1 MDILDIKLT
10 INEFQV
16 EWKIKY
22 TPNDIAFWAPL
33 LDSDIPVQKLCA
45 FDLFVAWGRESV
57 VKHYEIWSE
66 LHENRDKIQKAHQA
80 HADRLHEQ
88 NMLDSEYGDPH
99 CDCYYC
105 DYYHEYTGGNT
116 DYDKCQMTW
125 PEYFNKFVKEA

>member
-1 MDILDIKLT
+1 MDILDILDIRLT

-57 VKHYEIWSE
+57 VKHYGVWSE
-66 LHENRDKIQKAHQA
+66 LHENREKIEKAHQETVERE
-80 HADRLHEQ
+80 HRLYR
-88 NMLDSEYGDPH
+88 DAEYGECW
-99 CDCYYC
+99 CDDC
-105 DYYHEYTGGNT
+105 DYNPDART
-116 DYDKCQMTW
+116 DYNLSRMTW
-125 PEYFNKFVKEA
+125 PEYFNKFAKEA